1 MTSTLKLYKSC
12 MIREEKLFIVDDI
25 ESYLS
30 TLTTETISKFQY
42 QRQGASLRLKINKSQ
57 SNLDYTSANDYN
69 YASIQ
74 NGTEKICYYF
84 IINKKQLADST
95 IELELRMDT
104 INTFRPITDFEISAR
119 TKVNREHKNRVKITY
134 EYKLLHM
141 RLDNYNVYDELP
153 SINEEVWIY
162 PDGDNENIFARG
174 TLKEINYRSD
184 DPTIVEELVI
194 QLYEGYTSAMILSG
208 FEQCL
213 DYNIPAILVSI
224 DADLVEL
231 DVGTLDNVTFTNSG
245 TRYLRDIDINSEG
258 LTPLLYGTNKGNL
271 LGDAQ
276 SWYLIYRGNN
286 PLSCYLCADNGFTA
300 TIQSTDKEIIPTDL
314 TVGTYY
320 YILPD
325 RNGNPRQD
333 INVSLE
339 TAEGKN
345 VSATI
350 FTSGSGNTTYR
361 VQYVTYYYRDGANI
375 KVGRYYYLNLG
386 LGFFYVST
394 LTLYTTTK
402 IIIKD
407 EKSPIKGNTLGTLTN
422 NTATI
427 RGGTSFDINLTTSSV
442 EVYDI
447 TTINRT
453 DADIAKIIK
462 LPYRPCD
469 ANFTG
474 WAYDSDK
481 HMLVLKN
488 LDKPLESYVASAYN
502 PFEDL
507 KIEYEVPVLTAN
519 RKEKWESKLFHSDFY
534 QPKFVY
540 DSFTFVFAL
549 ERQKEY
555 VTAEN
560 FLITFTATG
569 TINSRFLFT
578 FGSYDVDGYTLE
590 DYSNILP
597 VARNNELPIY
607 NSDYINYI
615 KMGFNYDVKT
625 KQRQE
630 AGQWI
635 GTALSLVGSI
645 ASFASSSVTGGF
657 GIAGGISLATAT
669 MGQLV
674 NAVNSTAQAEAN
686 QAQKLFQLRQQKES
700 VMGSDDID
708 LMSKYT
714 DNKAKWMLYK
724 VSARMKS
731 VLLDLFHFTGYID
744 GTSKVPN
751 VTTRKWFNFLSCD
764 LVINEDNNLTDDI
777 INDIKAKYAMGVT
790 FMHCNTINTIKTW
803 DWNQE
808 KENWE
813 TALF

>member
-25 ESYLS
+25 EDYLS

-42 QRQGASLRLKINKSQ
+42 QRQGASLRLKINKNQ

-95 IELELRMDT
+95 IELELRMDS
-104 INTFRPITDFEISAR
+104 INTFRPSTDFQVSHR
-119 TKVNREHKNRVKITY
+119 TKVNREHKD
-134 EYKLLHM
+134 
-141 RLDNYNVYDELP
+141 RLYYDTDANIMTLNLSNLNDDSPLSEGDY
-153 SINEEVWIY
+153 INIYTY
-162 PDGDNENIFARG
+162 PDNVNVGYAQVINADYAREVMTIDLRIDNGLTSLTLPENIKVMHDIEGEPPEQSFIA
-174 TLKEINYRSD
+174 TLISIIPKRLYYR
-184 DPTIVEELVI
+184 TI
-194 QLYEGYTSAMILSG
+194 
-208 FEQCL
+208 
-213 DYNIPAILVSI
+213 DK
-224 DADLVEL
+224 
-231 DVGTLDNVTFTNSG
+231 
-245 TRYLRDIDINSEG
+245 NSEG
-258 LTPLLYGTNKGNL
+258 LTPLLYGKNKGVIS
-271 LGDAQ
+271 GDNQ
-276 SWYLIYRGNN
+276 TWYLIYKGNN
-286 PLSCYLCADNGFTA
+286 PLSCYLCADSGFTA
-300 TIQSTDKEIIPTDL
+300 TLQASNKEILPNDL
-314 TVGTYY
+314 ATGVYY

-325 RNGNPRQD
+325 RNGDPHAAYD
-333 INVSLE
+333 IGVYMR
-339 TAEGKN
+339 TAEGKD
-345 VSATI
+345 VSAMI
-350 FTSGSGNTTYR
+350 EHTSAGSPDT
-361 VQYVTYYYRDGANI
+361 QYSKQWVTYYYKDGSDI
-375 KVGRYYYLNLG
+375 KVGRYFYLDLG
-386 LGFFYVST
+386 LGFYYVST
-394 LTLYTTTK
+394 LTLYTTSK
-402 IIIKD
+402 III
-407 EKSPIKGNTLGTLTN
+407 ESGPSTIKGNTLGVLTN

-427 RGGTSFDINLTTSSV
+427 RAGASFDMSTGATSV

-447 TTINRT
+447 STLDRT
-453 DADIAKIIK
+453 AADLAKVIA

-469 ANFTG
+469 DNFNG
-474 WAYDSDK
+474 WAYDSVM
-481 HMLVLKN
+481 HMLLLKN
-488 LDKPLESYVASAYN
+488 LDMQLESAITSSYNPLEELKLSDFTPSL
-502 PFEDL
+502 ED
-507 KIEYEVPVLTAN
+507 ERDDTY
-519 RKEKWESKLFHSDFY
+519 ESKLFHSDYY

-549 ERQKEY
+549 ERQNGY
-555 VTAEN
+555 VSADN
-560 FLITFTATG
+560 FSIIFTATG

-578 FGSYDVDGYTLE
+578 FASYDVDGYALE

-645 ASFASSSVTGGF
+645 ASFASSSVTGALGV
-657 GIAGGISLATAT
+657 AAGISLATAT

-714 DNKAKWMLYK
+714 GNKAKWMLYQ
-724 VSARMKS
+724 VSERMRS
-731 VLLDLFHFTGYID
+731 VLLDLFYYTGYID
-744 GTSKVPN
+744 GTNKVPN

-790 FMHCNTINTIKTW
+790 FMHCNTINSVKTW

-813 TALF
+813 SAII

>member
-74 NGTEKICYYF
+74 NGTKKICYYF

-104 INTFRPITDFEISAR
+104 INTFRPSTDFQVSHR
-119 TKVNREHKNRVKITY
+119 TKVNREHKDRIY
-134 EYKLLHM
+134 
-141 RLDNYNVYDELP
+141 YDEDATIMTLDMSNLNDDSP
-153 SINEEVWIY
+153 LSEGDYINIYTY
-162 PDGDNENIFARG
+162 PDNVNVGYAKVIIADYAREVMTIDLRIDNGLTSLTLPENIKVMHDIEGEPPEQSFIA
-174 TLKEINYRSD
+174 TLINITHKKNWFR
-184 DPTIVEELVI
+184 
-194 QLYEGYTSAMILSG
+194 
-208 FEQCL
+208 
-213 DYNIPAILVSI
+213 SI
-224 DADLVEL
+224 DK
-231 DVGTLDNVTFTNSG
+231 
-245 TRYLRDIDINSEG
+245 NSEG
-258 LTPLLYGTNKGNL
+258 LTPLLYGKNKGIIF
-271 LGDAQ
+271 GDNQ
-276 SWYLIYRGNN
+276 SWYLIYKGNN
-286 PLSCYLCADNGFTA
+286 PLSCYLCADNTFEA
-300 TIQSTDKEIIPTDL
+300 TIQNADKEIIATDL
-314 TVGTYY
+314 SVGTYY

-325 RNGNPRQD
+325 RNGDPHAAYD
-333 INVSLE
+333 IGVYMR
-339 TAEGKN
+339 TAEGKD
-345 VSATI
+345 VSAKI
-350 FTSGSGNTTYR
+350 EHSGMGDMTYNE
-361 VQYVTYYYRDGANI
+361 QWVTYYYRSGSDI
-375 KVGRYYYLNLG
+375 KVGRYYYLDLG
-386 LGFFYVST
+386 SGFFYVST

-402 IIIKD
+402 LIID
-407 EKSPIKGNTLGTLTN
+407 SEKSPIKGNTLGVLTN

-427 RGGTSFDINLTTSSV
+427 RSGASFDISLSTQNV

-447 TTINRT
+447 TTLDRT

-469 ANFTG
+469 SNYTG
-474 WAYDSDK
+474 WTYDSTT
-481 HMLVLKN
+481 HMLILKN
-488 LDKPLESYVASAYN
+488 LDKQLESAITSSYNPLEELKLTDFTPSL
-502 PFEDL
+502 ED
-507 KIEYEVPVLTAN
+507 ERDDTY
-519 RKEKWESKLFHSDFY
+519 ESKMFHSDYY

-540 DSFTFVFAL
+540 DSFTFIFAL
-549 ERQKEY
+549 ERQNGY
-555 VTAEN
+555 VSAAN
-560 FLITFTATG
+560 FSIIFTATG

-578 FGSYDVDGYTLE
+578 FASYDVDGYALE

-607 NSDYINYI
+607 NSDYINYV

-645 ASFASSSVTGGF
+645 ASFASSSVTGGV
-657 GIAGGISLATAT
+657 GVAAGISLATAT

-714 DNKAKWMLYK
+714 GNKAKWMLYQ
-724 VSARMKS
+724 VSERMRS
-731 VLLDLFHFTGYID
+731 VLLDLFYYTGYID
-744 GTSKVPN
+744 GTNKVPN

-790 FMHCNTINTIKTW
+790 FMHCNTINSVKTW

-813 TALF
+813 TAIF